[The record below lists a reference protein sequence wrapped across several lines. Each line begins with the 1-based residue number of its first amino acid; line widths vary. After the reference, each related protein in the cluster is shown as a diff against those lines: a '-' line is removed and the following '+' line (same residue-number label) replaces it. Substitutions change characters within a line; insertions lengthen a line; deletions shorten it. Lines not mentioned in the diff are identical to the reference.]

1 MSQPNSYGVLL
12 NEKNI
17 KLQRNWFI
25 EMCKLI
31 GVKVIYRA
39 CRPNKH
45 WTTYAEIDSNYFEP
59 KLIEC
64 IFNEFPDQ
72 QTMKKLGWVSEL
84 STNASIISVP
94 YDTPDIQ
101 VGALF
106 IVPSAIDNAQGRLF
120 RVNRM
125 STIMIYPASV
135 TCELVPE
142 YEDEFKPSNYSYKS
156 TSFNLLNKEEDTL

>member
-1 MSQPNSYGVLL
+1 MSQPNNYGVLL

-101 VGALF
+101 VGSLF

>member
-1 MSQPNSYGVLL
+1 MELNNNYGLLL

-17 KLQRNWFI
+17 KLQRKWFI
-25 EMCKLI
+25 EMCKLV

-59 KLIEC
+59 IVVDC
-64 IFNEFPDQ
+64 IFNETPDQ
-72 QTMKKLGWVSEL
+72 VTMKKLGWVSEL
-84 STNASIISVP
+84 SENASIVSVP
-94 YDTPDIQ
+94 YDTPNIQ

-106 IVPSAIDNAQGRLF
+106 IVPSALDNAKGRLF
-120 RVNRM
+120 RVTKL
-125 STIMIYPASV
+125 STIMVYPASV

-142 YEDEFKPSNYSYKS
+142 YEDTFQDSSYSYKS
-156 TSFNLLNKEEDTL
+156 TSFNLLNKEEDVL